1 MVEVRGLEP
10 LLARKPDLAEI
21 AAEMFLSPHTVRTHA
36 KAIYRKLGAS
46 TRTQAVAGAC
56 ELGLVEG

>member
-46 TRTQAVAGAC
+46 TRTHAVAGA
-56 ELGLVEG
+56 